1 MSFLKAGDT
10 ISGQEAV
17 ARITIKEANG
27 ASSVEDMFWAK
38 DLDATCE
45 ILKTEVKT
53 LGRRGTQHKPNGWTG
68 SGSMTIFYI
77 TSIFRKMCLQY
88 IKTGIPVYFDMLVS
102 NDDPGSTVGAQ
113 TTLLKDCT
121 VNSVT
126 LAKFNV
132 ESEILDETVDFTF
145 NDAELL
151 DEFGRPVL
159 GS

>member
-1 MSFLKAGDT
+1 
-10 ISGQEAV
+10 
-17 ARITIKEANG
+17 
-27 ASSVEDMFWAK
+27 MFWAK